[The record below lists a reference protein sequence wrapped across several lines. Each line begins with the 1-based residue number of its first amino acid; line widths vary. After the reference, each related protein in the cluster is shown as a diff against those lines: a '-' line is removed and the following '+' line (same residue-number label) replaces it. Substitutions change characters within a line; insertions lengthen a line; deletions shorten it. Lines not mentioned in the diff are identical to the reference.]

1 MAENVWLVRQHGA
14 EPHSGLLAWA
24 GQSFPASL
32 GRSGIRTDKR
42 EGDGATPVGSF
53 RFRRLYWR
61 ADRLERPKTGGLP
74 SFSIRPQDG
83 WCDAAADPRY
93 NRPVCLPYPASAECL
108 WRVDG
113 LYDLILVIGHNDSP
127 VVPGAGSAVFVH
139 LRRPDLGPTAGC
151 VALERPD
158 FLRLLENAGPE
169 SRIEI
174 QAG

>member
-1 MAENVWLVRQHGA
+1 MAENLWHVRQHGPVSHA
-14 EPHSGLLAWA
+14 GQLTWN
-24 GQSFPASL
+24 GQSFPVSL
-32 GRSGIRTDKR
+32 GRSGVRAEKQ
-42 EGDGATPVGSF
+42 EGDGATPAGSF
-53 RFRRLYWR
+53 RFRRLFWR
-61 ADRLERPKTGGLP
+61 PDRLDRPKTAGLP
-74 SFSIRPQDG
+74 VLPIQPRDG
-83 WCDAAADPRY
+83 WCDAPADPRY

-108 WRVDG
+108 WRADG

-158 FLRLLENAGPE
+158 FLRLLEGAGPD